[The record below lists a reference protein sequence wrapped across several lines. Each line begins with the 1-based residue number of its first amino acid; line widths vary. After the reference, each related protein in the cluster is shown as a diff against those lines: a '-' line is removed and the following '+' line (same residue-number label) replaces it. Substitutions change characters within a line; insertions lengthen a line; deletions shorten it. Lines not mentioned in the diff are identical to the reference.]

1 MPPQAGFTTLVFL
14 ERRPALGIPWLPG
27 GLVAL
32 RGPRAG
38 RRAPPARLTPQAT
51 DRSASAGGAHA
62 TGAPQGG
69 RAAAGRS
76 AAPPEPPLPRPPGP
90 QPPHLAAPLRRHRG
104 PAAEPRVRS
113 HAP

>member
-51 DRSASAGGAHA
+51 DRSARALGARGERPPPGRPRTA
-62 TGAPQGG
+62 ALRRAPQTPP
-69 RAAAGRS
+69 R
-76 AAPPEPPLPRPPGP
+76 APPPPPPPAPTPRPS
-90 QPPHLAAPLRRHRG
+90 A
-104 PAAEPRVRS
+104 RS
-113 HAP
+113 P

>member
-51 DRSASAGGAHA
+51 DRSASARGGGRHRGA
-62 TGAPQGG
+62 TGRRRCGG
-69 RAAAGRS
+69 PAQPR
-76 AAPPEPPLPRPPGP
+76 PRPPPPPPPRPPTPRPWPGGP
-90 QPPHLAAPLRRHRG
+90 
-104 PAAEPRVRS
+104 PATR
-113 HAP
+113 